1 MWRIQEVNVDNK
13 TRNQYTCLCIVDKK
27 QRMKGDKYGEKA
39 NTKCVKGNEKENLF
53 NNFNNG
59 NAGLDGMR
67 KRQENRK

>member
-1 MWRIQEVNVDNK
+1 
-13 TRNQYTCLCIVDKK
+13 
-27 QRMKGDKYGEKA
+27 MKGDKYGEKA
-39 NTKCVKGNEKENLF
+39 NTKYVKGNEKENLF